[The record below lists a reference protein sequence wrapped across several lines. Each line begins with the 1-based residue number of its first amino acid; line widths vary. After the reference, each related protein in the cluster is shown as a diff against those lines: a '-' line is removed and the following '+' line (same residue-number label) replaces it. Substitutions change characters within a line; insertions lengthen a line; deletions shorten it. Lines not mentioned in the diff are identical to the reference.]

1 MARDMPTFKKKRFK
15 DQQTA
20 EVIPI
25 RPFLL
30 FLQTERYKIAFTFA
44 VGDQNWSWGYQ
55 VCWLPPINAK

>member
-44 VGDQNWSWGYQ
+44 VGDQNWS
-55 VCWLPPINAK
+55 